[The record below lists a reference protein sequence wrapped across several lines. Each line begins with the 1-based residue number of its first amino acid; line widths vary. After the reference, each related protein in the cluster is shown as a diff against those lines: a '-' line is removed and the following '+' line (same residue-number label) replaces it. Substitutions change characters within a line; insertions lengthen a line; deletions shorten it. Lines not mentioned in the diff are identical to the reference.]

1 MGKKNLKKIIR
12 SKKISYGTWIT
23 IPNIIIPEIL
33 SKSKFDWL
41 CVDLEHSSTDLSQL
55 MNLII
60 SIENNN
66 MSALVRV
73 GENNPNL
80 IKRVMDMGAK
90 GIIAPNICNRKEAQ
104 AVVDAVKYPP
114 KGKRGFGIY
123 RAQGFGDNFNNY
135 LKWVETQSIVI
146 VQIEHINA
154 IKNLDEIFSV
164 EGVDGFLIGPY
175 DLSGS
180 MGIPGKLEHK
190 KLIKTINII
199 LEKGKKFNKYAGI
212 HVAVPDIKKI
222 KKIKKSGFKFIG
234 VGMDSTFLKNASDN
248 FMKQVHEKKN

>member
-1 MGKKNLKKIIR
+1 MGTR
-12 SKKISYGTWIT
+12 SWSIWA
-23 IPNIIIPEIL
+23 
-33 SKSKFDWL
+33 
-41 CVDLEHSSTDLSQL
+41 CVDYIFRSIHRLKTNASCYNCIFCWWAEFQTAKFNKSH
-55 MNLII
+55 NLV
-60 SIENNN
+60 NN
-66 MSALVRV
+66 SFY
-73 GENNPNL
+73 NPS
-80 IKRVMDMGAK
+80 
-90 GIIAPNICNRKEAQ
+90 
-104 AVVDAVKYPP
+104 
-114 KGKRGFGIY
+114 GKRGLCRHV
-123 RAQGFGDNFNNY
+123 RAANYSNKDNDFFIKNSNKDVKLIFQIEGKNGFNN
-135 LKWVETQSIVI
+135 ID
-146 VQIEHINA
+146 QIIIN
-154 IKNLDEIFSV
+154 KNVRNIF
-164 EGVDGFLIGPY
+164 IGPY